1 MSVTQ
6 VAFFAIALLTLIG
19 AVGVVVARSVFI
31 SALFLILSFLG
42 VTGLYVLLEAPFLA
56 GVQLLIY
63 VGAIAVLIIFAI
75 MLTRHVMT
83 REEPFINRQW
93 GIGGVIAALLFVIL
107 FLVGTRTEWRV
118 ATTGPPS
125 DTISALGEA
134 LLSTYV
140 LPFEVVSVVLLVAL
154 IGAIVIA
161 REE

>member
-1 MSVTQ
+1 MSITQ
-6 VAFFAIALLTLIG
+6 VAFLAIALLTLVG

-42 VTGLYVLLEAPFLA
+42 VTGLYVLLGAPFLA

-83 REEPFINRQW
+83 EKEPFINRQW

-107 FLVGTRTEWRV
+107 FLVGARTDWHL
-118 ATTGPPS
+118 ATASPPS
-125 DTISALGEA
+125 DTIGALGEA

>member
-1 MSVTQ
+1 MSITQ
-6 VAFFAIALLTLIG
+6 VAFLAIAVLTLVG
-19 AVGVVVARSVFI
+19 ALGVVMARSVLI
-31 SALFLILSFLG
+31 SALFLIVAFLG

-75 MLTRHVMT
+75 MLTRRVMT

-93 GIGGVIAALLFVIL
+93 GIGGVIAVLLFAIL
-107 FLVGTRTEWRV
+107 LLLGMQIDWRI
-118 ATTGPPS
+118 ATTSPPA
-125 DTISALGEA
+125 DTIGALGEA
-134 LLSTYV
+134 LLTTYV

>member
-1 MSVTQ
+1 MSITQ
-6 VAFFAIALLTLIG
+6 VAFLALTLLTLGG
-19 AVGVVVARSVFI
+19 AIGVVVARSVFI

-83 REEPFINRQW
+83 EETFINRQW
-93 GIGGVIAALLFVIL
+93 GIGSVIAALLFVIL
-107 FLVGTRTEWRV
+107 FLTGVRTDWRI

>member
-1 MSVTQ
+1 MSITQ
-6 VAFFAIALLTLIG
+6 VAFLAIALLTLVG
-19 AVGVVVARSVFI
+19 AVGVVIARSVFI
-31 SALFLILSFLG
+31 SALFLVLSFLG

-63 VGAIAVLIIFAI
+63 IGAIAVLIIFAI
-75 MLTRHVMT
+75 MLTRGVMT

-93 GIGGVIAALLFVIL
+93 GIGGVIAALLFTIL
-107 FLVGTRTEWRV
+107 LLIGLRIDWRI
-118 ATTGPPS
+118 ATTSPPA

-140 LPFEVVSVVLLVAL
+140 LPFEVASVVLLVAL

>member
-1 MSVTQ
+1 MSITQ
-6 VAFFAIALLTLIG
+6 VAFLAIAALTLVG
-19 AVGVVVARSVFI
+19 ALGVVIARSVLI
-31 SALFLILSFLG
+31 SALFLVVAFLG

-75 MLTRHVMT
+75 MLTRRVMT
-83 REEPFINRQW
+83 HEEPFINRQW
-93 GIGGVIAALLFVIL
+93 GVGGVISALLFVIL
-107 FLVGTRTEWRV
+107 LLLGMRMDWRI
-118 ATTGPPS
+118 AATGPAG
-125 DTISALGEA
+125 DTISGLGEA
-134 LLSTYV
+134 LLTTYV

>member
-1 MSVTQ
+1 MSITQ
-6 VAFFAIALLTLIG
+6 VAFLAVAFLTLIG

-31 SALFLILSFLG
+31 SALFLVLSFLG

-83 REEPFINRQW
+83 HEEPFINRQW
-93 GIGGVIAALLFVIL
+93 GIGGVIATLLFVIL
-107 FLVGTRTEWRV
+107 FLVGFRTDWRI
-118 ATTGPPS
+118 ATTGPS
-125 DTISALGEA
+125 ADTISALGEA